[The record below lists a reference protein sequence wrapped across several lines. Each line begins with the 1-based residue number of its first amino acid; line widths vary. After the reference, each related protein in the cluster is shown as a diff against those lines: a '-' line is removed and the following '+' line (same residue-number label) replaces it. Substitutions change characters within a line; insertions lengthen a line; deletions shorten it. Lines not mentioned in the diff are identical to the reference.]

1 MTRGHIITVK
11 TVLDENAKK
20 TVIAVTG
27 YDFYE
32 DTKLGKEILY
42 DVLEYLK
49 DKAVAD
55 AISKGISE
63 GIAQGIFSR
72 NGTRIGTRK
81 EARNG

>member
-1 MTRGHIITVK
+1 M
-11 TVLDENAKK
+11 DENAKK

-32 DTKLGKEILY
+32 DTKLGKEDAVKGDTIY

-55 AISKGISE
+55 AKSKGISE

-81 EARNG
+81 GARNG